1 MKRSWAHLSQQTGGT
16 YTPQDFERAA
26 YRLVTEQVLYASDR
40 RSRNAYH
47 LVETWLGDFTSA
59 LEPLG
64 IRLERNAH
72 FRYIVALPA
81 HAEGVAVSL
90 NETLLALV
98 LRQRYDQAMRRGEVE
113 EHGEVT
119 VELPDLQEAW
129 PALTGRPMPEIGTLR
144 DLLRTARRWALCR
157 EEECEPGDLQPFR
170 IVVRPAIVEIIGPQ
184 WLQRLDQ
191 HNLDGIDDDET
202 DPDQEI
208 LEDESA
214 ESRQQGDDRADDA
227 LDLHADNTVSPGGDG
242 ATNTAHPAPAA
253 ADHSLTDG
261 DASHV
266 PA

>member
-1 MKRSWAHLSQQTGGT
+1 MKRSWAHLSQQSGGT

-47 LVETWLGDFTSA
+47 LVETWLGDFASA

-64 IRLERNAH
+64 VRLERNAH

-81 HAEGVAVSL
+81 HAEGVAASL

-129 PALTGRPMPEIGTLR
+129 PALTGRPMPDLGALR

-191 HNLDGIDDDET
+191 HNLDDGMDDDGDTDGQLEGDIGT
-202 DPDQEI
+202 DAHSRREVDIDPDG
-208 LEDESA
+208 ESPLPT
-214 ESRQQGDDRADDA
+214 GPGVAD
-227 LDLHADNTVSPGGDG
+227 V
-242 ATNTAHPAPAA
+242 APA
-253 ADHSLTDG
+253 HTLTDG
-261 DASHV
+261 DTHV